1 MAQWIFRSYGGEAT
15 DSIYKDILLT
25 LIITPFTHKIRSCQ
39 VTDINSIKLSLEKN
53 TIPMPH
59 LQDKI

>member
-25 LIITPFTHKIRSCQ
+25 LIITPFTH
-39 VTDINSIKLSLEKN
+39 
-53 TIPMPH
+53 
-59 LQDKI
+59 